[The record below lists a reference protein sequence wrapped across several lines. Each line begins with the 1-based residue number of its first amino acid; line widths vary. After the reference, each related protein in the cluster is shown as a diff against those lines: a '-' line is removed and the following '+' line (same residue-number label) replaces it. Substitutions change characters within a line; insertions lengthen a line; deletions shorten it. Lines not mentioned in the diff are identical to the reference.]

1 MHSMIIMSS
10 TSSLLSENQ
19 ICRMKAALIF
29 LSVGS
34 SVVSVTAGGNACCR
48 CSLPP
53 GYRLGWMGGWAT
65 MNALIWIRVGL
76 FLTAKHRMVGGISIK
91 LPAVFKINYHGNCRI
106 ADAASLI

>member
-34 SVVSVTAGGNACCR
+34 SVVSVTGGGNACCR

-76 FLTAKHRMVGGISIK
+76 FLTDKHRMVGGIGIK
-91 LPAVFKINYHGNCRI
+91 LPAAWYHGSWEL
-106 ADAASLI
+106 AGF